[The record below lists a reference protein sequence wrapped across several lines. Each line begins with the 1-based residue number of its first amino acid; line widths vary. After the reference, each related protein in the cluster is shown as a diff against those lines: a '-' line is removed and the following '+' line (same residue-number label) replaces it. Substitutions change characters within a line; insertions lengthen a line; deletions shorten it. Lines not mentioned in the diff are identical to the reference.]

1 MWPTNTRVRYLG
13 ETWNVLGQ
21 GAQYV
26 VIVNERTG
34 RLLEVMPD
42 LLEVCR

>member
-1 MWPTNTRVRYLG
+1 MWPVNARVRYLG

-21 GAQYV
+21 NDQYV
-26 VIVNERTG
+26 TIINERTG

-42 LLEVCR
+42 LLEVAK